1 MKFFAMLFLLL
12 FLLLFLIGTGFS
24 ARADLPTYEDL
35 GLSESRVEI
44 LLKELDQLNT
54 AAFLVMDIRGRIL
67 ISHGRVNELFDIHSI
82 KKAFLNGLFG
92 TLWDSNLIDL
102 NASIADFGINDDQ
115 APLTTVELQ
124 ATIFD
129 LLKSRSGVYIEPV
142 REMQYYINRRPPRG
156 RDRPGE
162 QWHYN
167 DWGFDVLGYIFEKIS
182 GETIASAIDRRL
194 LFPLGIPKR
203 DRHSV
208 LSDKK
213 HRYSSFGLRTS
224 AVELA
229 EYGRVMLGNPV
240 NGKNLLSKPW
250 IHLSTSTYSD
260 LGRLGGFGLL
270 WWTSP
275 GGRHFG
281 QNLFQ
286 EPVFS
291 SWGFGGQHL
300 ILFPSSELILVH
312 LTDVKFGEESKGVSY
327 EQMAEVCKSF
337 LAARLSWVEKAAWFV
352 RKIWLGNLRES

>member
-1 MKFFAMLFLLL
+1 MKFIAKLFLF
-12 FLLLFLIGTGFS
+12 FLLNLTGF
-24 ARADLPTYEDL
+24 AVRADLATYEDL
-35 GLSESRVEI
+35 GFSGNRVEV
-44 LLKELDQLNT
+44 LLRRLDQLNT
-54 AAFLVMDIRGRIL
+54 AAFLIMDVRGRIL

-92 TLWDSNLIDL
+92 TLWDRNLIDL
-102 NASIADFGINDDQ
+102 NASLADFGVNDDQ
-115 APLTTVELQ
+115 SPLTTVELQ
-124 ATIFD
+124 ATILD
-129 LLKSRSGVYIEPV
+129 LLKSRSGVYLEPV

-167 DWGFDVLGYIFEKIS
+167 DWGFDVLGYVFEKIS
-182 GETIASAIDRRL
+182 GETIASAIDKRL
-194 LFPLGIPKR
+194 LFPLGIPRR

-208 LSDKK
+208 LSDKR

-229 EYGRVMLGNPV
+229 EYGRVMLGSPV
-240 NGKNLLSKPW
+240 NGKNLLSRPW

-327 EQMAEVCKSF
+327 EQMAEVCKIF
-337 LAARLSWVEKAAWFV
+337 LAARLSWAEKAAWYI
-352 RKIWLGNLRES
+352 RKIWMGGLRES